1 MAVSNYIRDCDY
13 TLDRL
18 EKVVWLFDEGTIK
31 LNRFDDGAMTSIAL
45 EPPYP
50 TGFTVNSISIEDT
63 SGFDERYSFSHRLT
77 FRMNGYA
84 NENFIGKR
92 YYAVVKTLDGRYFL
106 LNPMV
111 PCRVQYTFTLGYDE
125 CYTEFVMD
133 TVSNHPT
140 FPLNNNSLPIT
151 QSCETFFNDGFKSL
165 ELNLS
170 KLVRRVSD
178 NEVDYAYDRFSSVDV
193 GKDAVFTEAYDG
205 NEVKHTIT
213 FSLPMKGPS
222 HYWGAHNYDIWHYL
236 LLEYGNTYYHGI
248 YYEDEYNKGNR
259 YCALI
264 KTKMGNTFGCGF
276 VNGLQPSFK
285 LTDDT
290 SSYGSRVI
298 TLEETSNDSMRSHS
312 NLQDAIIRIDNDTSW
327 VYTDPYGSYYECVGD
342 GKAMYLLQK
351 QVDAFGNDTGIY
363 KVKEGYRDYFPEI
376 QSYRIRGTF
385 TDEVLFDKV
394 ECATFNGETGGTLP
408 SSIGLPYTGG
418 CKSYTFSASC
428 DWYITTQFED
438 DITVNPMSGYAGEM
452 YTISV
457 CSVITRWITSGY
469 TCDGYD
475 KYTLEVQQR
484 SIDGGTT
491 WTNTTNTRRGSLI
504 ETDSEDCG
512 YVPPVSCVVNS
523 ISCSPTAATITTAV
537 TSVTTTVNISATGD
551 GCGRRWRATVE
562 DDSVPSG
569 SVTIIG
575 ENGDSLSVKQE
586 QTVTIKSLDDDSK
599 TTTFQVSSGSSA
611 GYLIFKSVSNSTY
624 SFSNAVQYSLDSGS
638 TWTSLSANASTPTVS
653 AGDTIYWKASIT
665 PSTVGGVGTF
675 SSTGTF
681 EAYGNALSLSNNTFS
696 AYQFRNL
703 FSGCTGLTSAQN
715 LDLPTSVTP
724 YCYSS
729 MFTNCTSL
737 TGTPTLPAYTLENW
751 CYHSMFA
758 DCTSL
763 VSAPSLPATAL
774 AAQCYEGMFRGCS
787 SLRNAPSLS
796 VTTLAY
802 SCYKSMFQ
810 DCTSL
815 TSAPALPA
823 TTLTDSCYMA
833 MFLGCTSLTT
843 APTLSSSTLVNQCY
857 MQMFQS
863 SAVNNVTCLA
873 TDISAHDCTYWWLYA
888 ASSTGTFTKKS
899 TMSGWSRDA
908 SGIPA
913 NWTVNDAH

>member
-1 MAVSNYIRDCDY
+1 MNNMSVSNYIRDCDY

-18 EKVVWLFDEGTIK
+18 EKVVWLFDEDTIK
-31 LNRFDDGAMTSIAL
+31 LNRFDDGNMTSIAL

-77 FRMNGYA
+77 FRMNGYV
-84 NENFIGKR
+84 NENFIGNR

-106 LNPMV
+106 LNPMF

-178 NEVDYAYDRFSSVDV
+178 NEVDYGYDRFSSVDV
-193 GKDAVFTEAYDG
+193 GKDAVFTEEYDG

-213 FSLPMKGPS
+213 FSLPMKRS
-222 HYWGAHNYDIWHYL
+222 AHYYDIWHYL
-236 LLEYGNTYYHGI
+236 LLEYGNGYYYGI
-248 YYEDEYNKGNR
+248 YHEDEYNKGNR

-312 NLQDAIIRIDNDTSW
+312 YLQDAIIRKDNDTSW

-351 QVDAFGNDTGIY
+351 QVDVFGNDTGIY

-418 CKSYTFSASC
+418 CESYTFSASC
-428 DWYITTQFED
+428 DWYITTKFED

-457 CSVITRWITSGY
+457 CSAITRWITSGY

-491 WTNTTNTRRGSLI
+491 WTATGNERKGSLI
-504 ETDSEDCG
+504 ETSSEDCG
-512 YVPPVSCVVNS
+512 YVPPVTETVFEVLDNPITAVPTSSTVVRVTSEDMSGNAIPFSIVS
-523 ISCSPTAATITTAV
+523 ISSHLSANVTSDSTIEVIEKPDENYKVGTITIYQSGSNKNITINVESYYFSNWTDDSSSPHYFYSDFSNSTVGSEAFV
-537 TSVTTTVNISATGD
+537 IPTSTFGSASTTVEFDVVSYDGGGFFEAVYDSTGSWID
-551 GCGRRWRATVE
+551 PP
-562 DDSVPSG
+562 PSSGVYPAVKLIGTSNLTGEG
-569 SVTIIG
+569 SVTLRQRG
-575 ENGDSLSVKQE
+575 SGKVCSFKV
-586 QTVTIKSLDDDSK
+586 IKN
-599 TTTFQVSSGSSA
+599 F
-611 GYLIFKSVSNSTY
+611 
-624 SFSNAVQYSLDSGS
+624 
-638 TWTSLSANASTPTVS
+638 
-653 AGDTIYWKASIT
+653 
-665 PSTVGGVGTF
+665 
-675 SSTGTF
+675 
-681 EAYGNALSLSNNTFS
+681 
-696 AYQFRNL
+696 
-703 FSGCTGLTSAQN
+703 
-715 LDLPTSVTP
+715 
-724 YCYSS
+724 
-729 MFTNCTSL
+729 
-737 TGTPTLPAYTLENW
+737 
-751 CYHSMFA
+751 
-758 DCTSL
+758 
-763 VSAPSLPATAL
+763 
-774 AAQCYEGMFRGCS
+774 
-787 SLRNAPSLS
+787 
-796 VTTLAY
+796 
-802 SCYKSMFQ
+802 
-810 DCTSL
+810 
-815 TSAPALPA
+815 
-823 TTLTDSCYMA
+823 
-833 MFLGCTSLTT
+833 
-843 APTLSSSTLVNQCY
+843 
-857 MQMFQS
+857 
-863 SAVNNVTCLA
+863 
-873 TDISAHDCTYWWLYA
+873 
-888 ASSTGTFTKKS
+888 
-899 TMSGWSRDA
+899 
-908 SGIPA
+908 
-913 NWTVNDAH
+913 